1 MSRHAAR
8 TVAVFAGLGIVG
20 ALACASEDP
29 SPSPSP
35 TVEPARAQLVFEG
48 LAGALLRVFGTSARD
63 VWAIGADG
71 DGRGGLVLHF
81 DGARWR
87 RWPIVE
93 PGDLWWGEALGPGR
107 ARLVGEAGLVL
118 DVDASVGVTRVR
130 RTGGAETLFG
140 IWGAE
145 RDAWVVGGRGARGV
159 IRRDDG
165 DIFTTPTSTAAVTAG
180 AATFKVF
187 GLAADAVYVVGQ
199 RGRAARWDGARFTVL
214 ATPTEETLFA
224 VHAADAASVFA
235 VGGALRGVVLRLDG
249 DAWVDETPPDA
260 PALNGVHVVSATL
273 AYAVGYNGRAFR
285 RSEGVWRPLAEDLP
299 TLRDL
304 HAVWVD
310 PSGGLWAVGGQLA
323 SDPPSA
329 GVLVHV
335 GAPIPT
341 TLE

>member
-1 MSRHAAR
+1 MSPRRGRAASL
-8 TVAVFAGLGIVG
+8 ALLGLSI
-20 ALACASEDP
+20 ACAAEDPTP

-35 TVEPARAQLVFEG
+35 TVEPAIAQLVFEG
-48 LAGALLRVFGTSARD
+48 LPGALLRVFGTSARD

-87 RWPIVE
+87 RWPVAE

-107 ARLVGEAGLVL
+107 ARLVGEGGLVL
-118 DVDASVGVTRVR
+118 DVDARVGVTRVR
-130 RTGGAETLFG
+130 KTGGDETLFG

-145 RDAWVVGGRGARGV
+145 RDAWLVGGRGARGV

-165 DIFTTPTSTAAVTAG
+165 DTFTTPTSTTAVTTG

-187 GLAADAVYVVGQ
+187 GLAPDAVYVVGQ

-214 ATPTEETLFA
+214 ATPTEDTLFA
-224 VHAADAASVFA
+224 VHGAEGAGVFA

-249 DAWVDETPPDA
+249 DTWVDETPADA

-285 RSEGVWRPLAEDLP
+285 RVDGAWRALAEDLP

-323 SDPPSA
+323 SDPPRA